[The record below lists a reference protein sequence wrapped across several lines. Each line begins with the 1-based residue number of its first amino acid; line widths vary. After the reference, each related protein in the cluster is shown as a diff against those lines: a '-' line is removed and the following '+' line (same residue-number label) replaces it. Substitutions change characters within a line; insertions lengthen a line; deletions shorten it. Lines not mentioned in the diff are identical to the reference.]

1 MAASGDS
8 PARRGLIFLAF
19 IVSVAIV
26 IYVGVGSYVA
36 LSQRPGL
43 RPGTD
48 GIRLFFLVAG
58 FACLAGAFLAAPRSR
73 DGAAT
78 APALPPGAIRLRF
91 FRALV
96 LSSAGAIFGLV
107 GTFIT
112 SRVELVLILGV
123 GALAVNLLWALPQ
136 ALRLL
141 GEAEAP
147 TTAGGA

>member
-1 MAASGDS
+1 MSASGAN

-19 IVSVAIV
+19 VISVAIV
-26 IYVGVGSYVA
+26 IYVGIGSFVA
-36 LSQRPGL
+36 LSQRSGA

-58 FACLAGAFLAAPRSR
+58 FALLAGAFLAAPRSR
-73 DGAAT
+73 DEAAPT
-78 APALPPGAIRLRF
+78 SPLPPGAIRLRF
-91 FRALV
+91 FRALM
-96 LSSAGAIFGLV
+96 LSCAGAIFGLV

-112 SRVELVLILGV
+112 NRVELVLILGV
-123 GALAVNLLWALPQ
+123 GALVVNLLWALPQ

-147 TTAGGA
+147 TTAGSA